1 MKLTTETREV
11 DEKTTE
17 YITKANG
24 IKIATVTA
32 TIEDSP
38 SAEELFMEEYSKK
51 RNADFMGCSSFLRL
65 PYAVLIII
73 VLTCK
78 GSIGS
83 ASSFL

>member
-1 MKLTTETREV
+1 MRFNEKWHRMLFASNGNKLSDR
-11 DEKTTE
+11 
-17 YITKANG
+17 ILG
-24 IKIATVTA
+24 IHTSGHFFQRGI
-32 TIEDSP
+32 
-38 SAEELFMEEYSKK
+38 
-51 RNADFMGCSSFLRL
+51 FLRL